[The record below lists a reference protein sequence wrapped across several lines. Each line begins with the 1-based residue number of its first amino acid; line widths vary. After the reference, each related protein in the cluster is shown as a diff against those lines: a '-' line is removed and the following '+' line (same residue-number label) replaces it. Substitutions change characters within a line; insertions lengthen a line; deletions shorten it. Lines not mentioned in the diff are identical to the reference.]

1 MGRIVEVGGL
11 GLRLRLP
18 KYSVRSWLSRLGGFM
33 ETLSRRNRW
42 AQCLKR
48 AVFIGAMAF
57 GLAACGESI
66 NPFSKDVI
74 EVGCP
79 AIGALKEAEELTRFR
94 DGAGRDL
101 TDVRFEVRIGRTV
114 GKCKVNQSKL
124 LAEVNAGIELFA
136 ERGPALDRAVEP
148 LEYFIAIQAPKG
160 EIATRQ
166 SFTVDIDFSKGLQ
179 EIREVDYLT
188 FEIPNATAENLRSY
202 KVYFGIQMT
211 QLEWDYALQARNRR
225 R

>member
-1 MGRIVEVGGL
+1 
-11 GLRLRLP
+11 
-18 KYSVRSWLSRLGGFM
+18 M

-42 AQCLKR
+42 AHGLR
-48 AVFIGAMAF
+48 SAVFMGAMAL

-74 EVGCP
+74 DVGCP
-79 AIGALKEAEELTRFR
+79 AIGALKEAEALTRFR
-94 DGAGRDL
+94 DGPGRDL
-101 TDVRFEVRIGRTV
+101 TDVRFEARIGRTV
-114 GKCKVNQSKL
+114 GKCKVTQSKL

-148 LEYFIAIQAPKG
+148 LEYFIAIQAPNG

-166 SFTVDIDFSKGLQ
+166 SFTVDVDFSKGLQ
-179 EIREVDYLT
+179 EIRKVDYLT
-188 FEIPNATAENLRSY
+188 FEIPNATAANLRGY

-211 QLEWDYALQARNRR
+211 KPEWDYALQARNGRR
-225 R
+225 